1 MTFREVASSTP
12 DCLSEKQAN
21 CRAALETLGALILLR
36 TPFQMA
42 RRSVKRFEFD
52 GGKEWG
58 KASRSL
64 ARVVIFQDG
73 KDCVSIRRVGRN
85 FEYQSFFVI
94 YDENEEVI
102 DKVKC
107 SREIS
112 SIGHAC

>member
-1 MTFREVASSTP
+1 MPEREASKLSRSTGNSRSA
-12 DCLSEKQAN
+12 DLAKNAVSDG
-21 CRAALETLGALILLR
+21 AAIGKAIR
-36 TPFQMA
+36 I
-42 RRSVKRFEFD
+42 RS
-52 GGKEWG
+52 GKEWG
-58 KASRSL
+58 ETSRSL

-102 DKVKC
+102 DTVKC